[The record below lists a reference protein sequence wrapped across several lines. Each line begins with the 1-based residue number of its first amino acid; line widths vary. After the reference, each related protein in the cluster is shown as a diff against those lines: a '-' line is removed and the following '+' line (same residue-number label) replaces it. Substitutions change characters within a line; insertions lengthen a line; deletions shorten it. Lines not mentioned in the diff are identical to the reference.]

1 MITKKYFMKI
11 ILSFILFTLFL
22 FSSCDE
28 DNPIEIPDSTI
39 TAKEQ
44 IQKVLQKAR
53 TDFAPDAKFAAIYG
67 RNVSTSGE
75 IDLLNTSSLNAFV
88 YVVQSNAQHRNEF
101 YIPVYQSDPVKSPIN
116 FTTMLSFI
124 KDSTAGNIVGSA
136 LGVLATVT
144 ISESANYD
152 DSPAAV
158 NKALQNGG
166 SQFIQQNAGT
176 KIDMFLLPSKAIDS
190 LSVTNSA
197 DWIINFYGNT
207 SSLVLW
213 LNTATGEVINLSE
226 L

>member
-1 MITKKYFMKI
+1 MKI
-11 ILSFILFTLFL
+11 LLFCILATLFL
-22 FSSCDE
+22 FLSCNE
-28 DNPIEIPDSTI
+28 NNPVEIPDSTI

-44 IQKVLQKAR
+44 IGKVLQKAR
-53 TDFAPDAKFAAIYG
+53 ADFAPDAKLAAIYG

-88 YVVQSNAQHRNEF
+88 YVVQSNTKHSNEF
-101 YIPVYQSDPVKSPIN
+101 YIPVYQSDPIKSPIN

-136 LGVLATVT
+136 LNLLATVT

-158 NKALQNGG
+158 SKALQHGG
-166 SQFIQQNAGT
+166 SQFMQQNTGA
-176 KIDMFLLPSKAIDS
+176 KIDMFLLPSKAIDT
-190 LSVTNSA
+190 LSVSNSA
-197 DWIINFYGNT
+197 DWIINFYGNN

-213 LNTATGEVINLSE
+213 LNTSTGQVINLSE